1 VATKSAPVALVTGA
15 SRGIGRQLCVDLA
28 AAGWD
33 VVCAAR
39 TTRDVGS
46 RLPGTVDDT
55 AAAVEKTGRRAMAV
69 GLDVQDEGAVAALA
83 ERVYGVWGRCD
94 LVINNAAVAPP
105 KPALEDTIKR
115 WKLAVDVNVNG
126 PFYTSYHLGRRMR
139 DAGEGRIINV
149 SSLVSVRPEFG
160 RPSYTA
166 TKRALEGL
174 TEALAHELR
183 GRVAVNCIRIEI
195 PIWTEG
201 FDATLPKDYDMSAF
215 EDPVVMSD
223 ATLWM
228 ARQELAN
235 TGNIVEIGQLR
246 AQGVVRPFTAAR
258 RS

>member
-1 VATKSAPVALVTGA
+1 VARKPVALVTGA
-15 SRGIGRQLCVDLA
+15 SRGIGRRLCIDLA
-28 AAGWD
+28 GAGYD

-39 TTRDVGS
+39 TTREVGS
-46 RLPGTVDDT
+46 RLPGTVDET
-55 AAAVEKTGRRAMAV
+55 AAAVEAAGGRAMPV
-69 GLDVQDEGAVAALA
+69 GLDVQDEAAVGALA
-83 ERVYGVWGRCD
+83 ERVYGEWGRCD
-94 LVINNAAVAPP
+94 LVVNNAAVAPP

-115 WKLAVDVNVNG
+115 WRLAVDVNVNG
-126 PFYTSYHLGRRMR
+126 PFYTSYHFGRRMR

-149 SSLVSVRPEFG
+149 SSLVSVRPDFG

-183 GRVAVNCIRIEI
+183 GKVAVNCIRIEI

-201 FDATLPKDYDMSAF
+201 FDATLPKDYDTSAF

-228 ARQELAN
+228 AKQGLAY

-246 AQGVVRPFTAAR
+246 TQGVVRPFTPAR
-258 RS
+258 RG

>member
-1 VATKSAPVALVTGA
+1 
-15 SRGIGRQLCVDLA
+15 
-28 AAGWD
+28 
-33 VVCAAR
+33 
-39 TTRDVGS
+39 
-46 RLPGTVDDT
+46 
-55 AAAVEKTGRRAMAV
+55 
-69 GLDVQDEGAVAALA
+69 
-83 ERVYGVWGRCD
+83 
-94 LVINNAAVAPP
+94 
-105 KPALEDTIKR
+105 
-115 WKLAVDVNVNG
+115 VNIHVNG
-126 PFYTSYHLGRRMR
+126 RFYRAYPFGRRMR

-183 GRVAVNCIRIEI
+183 GSVAVNCIPIEI

-201 FDATLPKDYDMSAF
+201 FDATLPRDYDTSEF

-228 ARQELAN
+228 APQDLSY

-246 AQGVVRPFTAAR
+246 
-258 RS
+258 

>member
-1 VATKSAPVALVTGA
+1 VATTPPVALVTGA
-15 SRGIGRQLCVDLA
+15 SRGIGRRLSIDLA

-39 TTRDVGS
+39 STREVGS
-46 RLPGTVDDT
+46 RLPGTVDET
-55 AAAVEKTGRRAMAV
+55 ADAVRAAGRRAMPV
-69 GLDVQDEGAVAALA
+69 GLDVQDEAAVAALA
-83 ERVYGVWGRCD
+83 ERVYGEWGRCD
-94 LVINNAAVAPP
+94 LVVNNAAIAPP
-105 KPALEDTIKR
+105 RPALQDTVKR
-115 WKLAVDVNVNG
+115 WRLAVEVNVNG
-126 PFYTSYHLGRRMR
+126 PFYTSYHFGRRMR

-149 SSLVSVRPEFG
+149 SSLVAVRPEFG

-201 FDATLPKDYDMSAF
+201 FDATLPDDYDTSAF

-228 ARQELAN
+228 ARQDLSY
-235 TGNIVEIGQLR
+235 TGHIVEIGELR
-246 AQGVVRPFTAAR
+246 AAGVVRPFTPAKRA
-258 RS
+258 